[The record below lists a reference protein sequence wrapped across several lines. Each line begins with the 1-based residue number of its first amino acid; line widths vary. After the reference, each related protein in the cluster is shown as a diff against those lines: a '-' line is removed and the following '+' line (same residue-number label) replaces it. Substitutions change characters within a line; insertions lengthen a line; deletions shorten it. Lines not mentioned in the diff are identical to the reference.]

1 MTTGQPK
8 NEFVDVAVRHVR
20 LKQGVIGIKIKIM
33 RDLSYKEDKVRPDWV
48 QIRDSKRE
56 EEIIT

>member
-8 NEFVDVAVRHVR
+8 NEFVDVAVRHVQ
-20 LKQGVIGIKIKIM
+20 LKQGIIGVKIKIM

-48 QIRDSKRE
+48 QIRDP
-56 EEIIT
+56 